1 MHVPLMKRLTS
12 ILRRSTFST
21 QLRMTIGLGLL
32 LLAIVA
38 SLASSVRGD
47 RQIRETMVRQGESV
61 VASLADQS
69 RLALL
74 SGAPEN
80 AKAAIDATLS
90 FPDVIAVQ
98 IFDANGK
105 VLLARNA
112 LETDLSGLPAQPEAT
127 LSSDVRIE
135 DETDA
140 WWSYVSSVAI
150 AAEETSPF
158 AMTESTGSSVLGT
171 VRVVQSKDVINDLR
185 VELFASNLATSVLF
199 AILFLALVELLSRRL
214 TRPLDELSRNMT
226 AAQAGERGVRVKL
239 GGPRDI
245 ADMEHAFNSMM
256 KELEDREG
264 ELIKSRDSAMAY
276 AKLKSQFAATVSHEI
291 RTPLNGVIGSLN
303 MLRASRLPA
312 KVQLLTEMAWDS
324 ARHLLEM
331 VNGVLDFSRLEAGK
345 IELNAVSFDLRQLV
359 EDLIDA
365 LSPQAYEKGLE
376 LGHHFSPALPS
387 AWIGDADRIRQILTN
402 LVGNAIKFT
411 DRGDVWLTIDQA
423 DSGDE
428 TGARELRFTICDTG
442 PGIDLRLQERIFDS
456 FTQGDASTTRQ
467 HAGSGLGLAI
477 SRQLAKLMGGDI
489 QLQSAPGQGS
499 RFTVTLPMRIAP
511 STAAAT
517 PVPLAKPCRALVVA
531 DSRVCREYME
541 TELDL
546 MGAGVVTSHS
556 ATLGRRLDGEE
567 KSYDVVFVD
576 GAVTPGQLQS
586 LRDHDSCKHASWVLM
601 APLARFTDDD
611 QRHWSDTLAK
621 PLRRS
626 RLADVLA
633 NLERTGT
640 SGAPTVPSSQFRI
653 LVVEDNRTN
662 QVIVRSMLEML
673 GLTVELANDGHA
685 ALHAHA
691 ADTWDLILMDCRMPG
706 MDGND
711 ATRAIR
717 AREQATGR
725 HTPIIAMS
733 AETAQDD
740 INRSMAAGMDDHLA
754 KPLTLDAL
762 AAKLRRWLDIPLTI
776 KQLDPDDADELS
788 PDNAVDPVVIERLRD
803 ALGGAID
810 RAIEPFLEDMPKIL
824 DMLGT
829 AIPAS
834 DTAGIRSGAHQ
845 IKGAAGNL
853 GAYALAQQAEL
864 LEQHAKDSPTTMA
877 LYLDRLRK
885 EFQLVATALRAF
897 LPEGQSSAP
906 TATESGARVLVVD
919 DDRSTRSALR
929 YALELNGFMVHEAE
943 SGTSAID
950 LLSRC
955 KPDLVLLDA
964 VMPGT
969 DGFAT
974 CTQLKEL
981 PGGVDIPV
989 LMITSLDD
997 RQSIERAFAAGAS
1010 DYITKPLHLNVVVQ
1024 RVRRTIDASR
1034 SERRVRHLAY
1044 TDLLT
1049 GLPNRTHFQEHLQRL
1064 LNRPDS
1070 QQRSLA
1076 VLFLDLDRFKFV
1088 NDSLGHEVGDRLLT
1102 AAARRI
1108 THSVRTGDCVARLG
1122 GDEFTVIVEDL
1133 ASPSLAATVAKN
1145 IATDLSAPYVI
1156 DGHDIFVTASVGIA
1170 IYPRDGEDLSTLL
1183 RHADTAMYR
1192 AKHSNHSFV
1201 FYEATMEAST
1211 SESMRLERD
1220 LRLAIERQEF
1230 ELHYQPE
1237 IDTRSGRLVAA
1248 EALVRW
1254 RHPTRGML
1262 GPNEFI
1268 PMAEETGLILPL
1280 GEWVLHTACTQLKAW
1295 RAAGHDIHVAVNFSG
1310 QQLEGEQIAV
1320 TVEEAL
1326 AKDGIPADALIVE
1339 LTESIWMDR
1348 QSEAIDNLYRLKR
1361 LGVRLAIDDFGTGY
1375 SSLSYLK
1382 RMPVDILKVDRSF
1395 VVDLAKERTADSGD
1409 DTDAA
1414 IVRGIIALAHN
1425 LDLQV
1430 VAEGV
1435 ETQDQRDLLA
1445 QMGCDLIQG
1454 YLISKPLPAS
1464 QLERLFLTG
1473 ADARPTPVQSS
1484 RPADA

>member
-1 MHVPLMKRLTS
+1 MTQPTS
-12 ILRRSTFST
+12 FLRNSTFST

-32 LLAIVA
+32 LLAVVA
-38 SLASSVRGD
+38 SVASSFRGD
-47 RQIRETMVRQGESV
+47 RQIRNTLIRQSESV
-61 VASLADQS
+61 VLSLAAQS

-74 SGAPEN
+74 SGSPEN
-80 AKAAIDATLS
+80 AKAAIEATLS
-90 FPDVIAVQ
+90 FPDITSVQ
-98 IFDANGK
+98 IFDAGGK
-105 VLLARNA
+105 VLLTRGAPGNA
-112 LETDLSGLPAQPEAT
+112 LDGLPAIPRQ
-127 LSSDVRIE
+127 
-135 DETDA
+135 TDA
-140 WWSYVSSVAI
+140 GVVALELENDAVWSFATTVELPP
-150 AAEETSPF
+150 EEVSPF
-158 AMTESTGSSVLGT
+158 SMSEAQGSGVLGS
-171 VRVVQSKDVINDLR
+171 VRVVQSKNVINALR
-185 VELFASNLATSVLF
+185 KELFLSNLMTSVLF

-214 TRPLDELSRNMT
+214 TRPLDELAHTMS
-226 AAQAGERGVRVKL
+226 AAQSGQRGVRVKL
-239 GGPRDI
+239 AGPRDI

-256 KELEDREG
+256 SELEDREAD
-264 ELIKSRDSAMAY
+264 LIQSRDSAVAY
-276 AKLKSQFAATVSHEI
+276 ANLKSQFAATVSHEI

-312 KVQLLTEMAWDS
+312 KIQLLTEMAWDS
-324 ARHLLEM
+324 ARQLLDM

-345 IELNAVSFDLRQLV
+345 IELNAVSFDLRQMI

-365 LSPQAYEKGLE
+365 MSPQAYEKGLE
-376 LGHHFSPALPS
+376 LGHQCSAELNA

-402 LVGNAIKFT
+402 LIGNAIKFT
-411 DRGDVWLTIDQA
+411 ERGDVWVTIDQLA
-423 DSGDE
+423 SAGDP
-428 TGARELRFTICDTG
+428 GARVVRFTICDTG
-442 PGIDLRLQERIFDS
+442 PGIDIRLQERIFES
-456 FTQGDASTTRQ
+456 FTQGDASSTRQ

-477 SRQLAKLMGGDI
+477 SRQLATLMGGHI
-489 QLQSAPGQGS
+489 AVQSAPGQGS
-499 RFTVTLPMRIAP
+499 RFTVTLPLRVAP
-511 STAAAT
+511 SSAT
-517 PVPLAKPCRALVVA
+517 GTPTPLSRPCHVLVVA

-541 TELDL
+541 TELRL
-546 MGAGVVTSHS
+546 VGAEVHASHS
-556 ATLGRRLDGEE
+556 ATLPRLLHAGAVP
-567 KSYDVVFVD
+567 YDLIFVD
-576 GAVTPGQLQS
+576 GTTSPRLLQQL
-586 LRDHDSCKHASWVLM
+586 REHAACQHAHWIHM
-601 APLARFTDDD
+601 APLTRLSEDY
-611 QRHWSDTLAK
+611 QRHWFATLAK

-626 RLADVLA
+626 RIADLLAKLDKA
-633 NLERTGT
+633 D
-640 SGAPTVPSSQFRI
+640 SGETPPGNIAQFHI

-685 ALHAHA
+685 ALRAHA
-691 ADTWDLILMDCRMPG
+691 ADTWDLILMDCRMPA
-706 MDGND
+706 MDGNE
-711 ATRAIR
+711 ATREIR
-717 AREQATGR
+717 AREQTTGQ

-733 AETAQDD
+733 AETSQED
-740 INRSMAAGMDDHLA
+740 IDRSMAAGMDDHLA

-762 AAKLRRWLDIPLTI
+762 AAALRRWLEIPLSI
-776 KQLDPDDADELS
+776 KQIDPDEPDDGLS
-788 PDNAVDPVVIERLRD
+788 DNAVDPGVIGRLRD

-810 RAIEPFLEDMPKIL
+810 RAIEPFLEDMPKIMDAL
-824 DMLGT
+824 DA
-829 AIPAS
+829 AIHNG
-834 DTAGIRSGAHQ
+834 DTAELKSNAHQ

-853 GAYALAQQAEL
+853 GAYLLAQQADM
-864 LEQHAKDSPTTMA
+864 LEQHAGDSPTT
-877 LYLDRLRK
+877 LNGHLNRLRK
-885 EFQLVATALRAF
+885 EFQRVATMLRTH
-897 LPEGQSSAP
+897 LPKTHTAAP
-906 TATESGARVLVVD
+906 TAVDHGARVLVVD

-929 YALELNGFMVHEAE
+929 YALELNGFHVHEAD

-955 KPDLVLLDA
+955 EADLVLLDA

-981 PGGVDIPV
+981 PEGQEIPV

-1044 TDLLT
+1044 TDVLT

-1064 LNRPDS
+1064 LNRTDS
-1070 QQRSLA
+1070 LDRPLA

-1088 NDSLGHEVGDRLLT
+1088 NDSLGHEIGDRLLA

-1122 GDEFTVIVEDL
+1122 GDEFTVVVEDL
-1133 ASPSLAATVAKN
+1133 ASPAMASTIAKN

-1170 IYPRDGEDLSTLL
+1170 LYPRDGEDLSTLL

-1201 FYEATMEAST
+1201 FYEAAMEATT

-1237 IDTRSGRLVAA
+1237 IDTRTGQLVAT

-1254 RHPTRGML
+1254 RHPERGML

-1280 GEWVLHTACTQLKAW
+1280 GEWVLHTACAQLKAW
-1295 RAAGHDIHVAVNFSG
+1295 HNAGHDIRIAVNFSG
-1310 QQLEGEQIAV
+1310 QQLEDEKIAT

-1326 AKDGIPADALIVE
+1326 AKDDIPADALVVE

-1395 VVDLAKERTADSGD
+1395 VTDLAHTPGRTDDD

-1435 ETQDQRDLLA
+1435 ETDAQRKLLT
-1445 QMGCDLIQG
+1445 QMGCDLVQG
-1454 YLISKPLPAS
+1454 YLISKPLAATQFELQFLSGHGTQAS
-1464 QLERLFLTG
+1464 AQR
-1473 ADARPTPVQSS
+1473 
-1484 RPADA
+1484 